1 MIKLLLGVNS
11 LCERVSVYSKD
22 SSAVQLIEDKNI
34 TAKELMSKEILEVKG
49 KVITVYFD
57 TVKNEM
63 LNDLY

>member
-1 MIKLLLGVNS
+1 MSKLLLGVNS

-34 TAKELMSKEILEVKG
+34 TAKELMSKEILEVNG